1 MVIGG
6 TYIPFFLHVV
16 LQHKMIADSIKNF
29 IFFIV
34 AYFIQLHTAKV
45 IIYLESGKILLLTN
59 NGVILWLK
67 KRT

>member
-6 TYIPFFLHVV
+6 TLHVV
-16 LQHKMIADSIKNF
+16 LQHKMIADSSIKNF

-59 NGVILWLK
+59 NGVILWFK